1 MEPNRLTAVE
11 SNSSD
16 FLSWMDTIAILMKA
30 VWGDEAPLFTMIKP
44 DGTDSRNV
52 EFPQIVYSLTSLQPG
67 VVGNNQTREIKPRHR
82 ERKEEFSLL
91 TGKPVVADYYGQVV
105 DATIV
110 FTIYANNN
118 DEAYYWTQKLKHFLV
133 EYKGYFLQE
142 GVKNYWWK
150 SERERNTEEGGKAY
164 FSSRELHYHTQFE
177 ELTRV
182 EQAMLENIELH
193 VYVETRRSFLENNN
207 MLPSQRVAH
216 YKIKKNPS
224 KQSD

>member
-1 MEPNRLTAVE
+1 MEPDRLTADK
-11 SNSSD
+11 SSD
-16 FLSWMDTIAILMKA
+16 FLSWMDTIAVLMKA

-52 EFPQIVYSLTSLQPG
+52 KFPQIVYSLTSLQPG
-67 VVGNNQTREIKPRHR
+67 VVGNNQMREIKPRHR
-82 ERKEEFSLL
+82 ERKEEVSLL
-91 TGKPVVADYYGQVV
+91 TGKPVWADYYGQVV

-118 DEAYYWTQKLKHFLV
+118 DEVYYWTQKLKHFLV
-133 EYKGYFLQE
+133 EYKGYFLRE

-150 SERERNTEEGGKAY
+150 SERERNTEESGKAY

-182 EQAMLENIELH
+182 EQATLESIDLY
-193 VYVETRRSFLENNN
+193 VYAETRRSFLEDNNT
-207 MLPSQRVAH
+207 LPSQRVMR
-216 YKIKKNPS
+216 YKIKENPS